1 MEGEK
6 KPADLPPEEG
16 KNNEPKK
23 EDRRE

>member
-6 KPADLPPEEG
+6 KQVDLPPEEG

-23 EDRRE
+23 EDRLE